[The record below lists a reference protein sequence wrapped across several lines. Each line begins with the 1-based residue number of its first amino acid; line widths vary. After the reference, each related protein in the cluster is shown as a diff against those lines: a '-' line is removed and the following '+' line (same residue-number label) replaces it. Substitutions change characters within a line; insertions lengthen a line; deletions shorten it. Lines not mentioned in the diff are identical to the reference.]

1 MRCMDP
7 HLLTQKHRLRS
18 NAGCPQLRD
27 DAHAYCWAGCRLK
40 EVDHGELEL
49 DLNWYSVLDQQPA
62 Q

>member
-1 MRCMDP
+1 MTCVIS
-7 HLLTQKHRLRS
+7 HKST
-18 NAGCPQLRD
+18 GCAAMLAAQVKD
-27 DAHAYCWAGCRLK
+27 YAHACCWAGCRLK

>member
-1 MRCMDP
+1 MSAAQVED
-7 HLLTQKHRLRS
+7 S
-18 NAGCPQLRD
+18 
-27 DAHAYCWAGCRLK
+27 AHAYCWTGCRLK